1 MKTRMRKQKVGVRIM
16 ALALVLGMSCA
27 VVACGGDGED
37 SGSTPPTVFVPKTDE
52 EIFAVVKEADINSR
66 AYDGAYTAKLSST
79 SSLHP
84 YGKRV
89 EQIVSGDIEK
99 RRFAGKVFEVDEN
112 NQKQPIEEVKW
123 FQSSGEDYWYSS
135 DGENGKCYK
144 DTQNEGLSAA
154 LGGRPNEAVA
164 ELVSFTLADSFAE
177 FVQAYET
184 VTKESM
190 ERLQATCSTISGNTE
205 IMALHD
211 NGVSTVRISS
221 YAEALAKNQTPVSY
235 SSTYSFSVKDGM
247 ISNISVK
254 EERNFTYLGNEIS
267 QTEKIEVSYT
277 YAFDEA
283 LYNSIIPCAETEQE
297 QTQGYIGI
305 NFVCQNGCSVYG
317 GTSFRETATT
327 QELFEAAKEYAF
339 ERAVYLAPTP
349 AYTVEGWYLDEAY
362 TQLFEPTKMAARDL
376 LAIDKLYAKD
386 FTIAGDR
393 IFITSE
399 ERLERTDK
407 RSKPYKIVE
416 KNGFPRGRGIMD
428 SQLRAL
434 YTEERQKTWDLPRY
448 DYDEVYLNGVLTTE
462 TSVLLEGGKWY
473 NVEYV
478 RAYKD
483 SDFNL
488 FSNLDEILYLL
499 DE

>member
-1 MKTRMRKQKVGVRIM
+1 MRKQKVGVRIM

-66 AYDGAYTAKLSST
+66 AYDGAYTVKLSST

-84 YGKRV
+84 YGKKV
-89 EQIVSGDIEK
+89 EQIASGDIEK
-99 RRFAGKVFEVDEN
+99 RRFAGKVFAIDEN
-112 NQKQPIEEVKW
+112 NQKQPIQEVKW
-123 FQSSGEDYWYSS
+123 FQSSNKDYWYTS
-135 DGENGKCYK
+135 DYETPQCY
-144 DTQNEGLSAA
+144 TSETEGVNAV
-154 LGGRPNEAVA
+154 LGGRPSEAVA
-164 ELVSFTLADSFAE
+164 GIVSLTLADSFAE
-177 FVQAYET
+177 LVQAYET
-184 VTKESM
+184 VTEESI
-190 ERLQATCSTISGNTE
+190 ERLQATCSTISGDTE
-205 IMALHD
+205 ITALHD
-211 NGVSTVRISS
+211 NGESTVRISS
-221 YAEALAKNQTPVSY
+221 RAEAIAKNQTPIFY
-235 SSTYSFSVKDGM
+235 STTYFFSAKDGM

-254 EERNFTYLGNEIS
+254 DERNFTYLGNEIS
-267 QTEKIEVSYT
+267 QTEEIEISYT

-317 GTSFRETATT
+317 GTSFRETATA

-362 TQLFEPTKMAARDL
+362 TQLFDPMNMTARDL
-376 LAIDKLYAKD
+376 LTIDKLYAKD
-386 FTIAGDR
+386 FTLAGDR
-393 IFITSE
+393 IFIASE

-448 DYDEVYLNGVLTTE
+448 DYDEVYLNGELTTE